1 MLGSK
6 RMGVTAIVAVLVGIA
21 GLFFMLVEV
30 GARIA
35 IAEPDANKALVEF
48 TADGKLKQPV
58 GYRNWTYVGASV
70 TPNDLNDGKARF
82 PEFHAIYIDPES
94 FADYKKTGKFRDGTV
109 FVKELSSV
117 GSKEATSGKGYF
129 LGDFTGLAVA
139 IKDSKRFKDEPGN
152 WAYFSFGYKYPLP
165 AEVSK
170 SPTVAC
176 NKCHQDSA
184 KQDWVFTQNYNVLG
198 AAAPRSK

>member
-1 MLGSK
+1 MLGSSRK
-6 RMGVTAIVAVLVGIA
+6 CVTVMVAVLVGIA

-30 GARIA
+30 GAPIA

-70 TPNDLNDGKARF
+70 TPNDLNGGKARF

-139 IKDSKRFKDEPGN
+139 IKDSKRFKDEPGS